1 MEEPSGDG
9 NIVYLDNIYINII
22 FLVLQDV
29 TVGGDQVKDTG
40 DLSVWFTFY
49 FLQLHV
55 NLHLSQSKGFNFLK
69 NTHNHEKKSFDLRK
83 NSLDDIVGTK
93 VITGG

>member
-55 NLHLSQSKGFNFLK
+55 NLHLSQIKYSI
-69 NTHNHEKKSFDLRK
+69 KKS
-83 NSLDDIVGTK
+83 
-93 VITGG
+93 